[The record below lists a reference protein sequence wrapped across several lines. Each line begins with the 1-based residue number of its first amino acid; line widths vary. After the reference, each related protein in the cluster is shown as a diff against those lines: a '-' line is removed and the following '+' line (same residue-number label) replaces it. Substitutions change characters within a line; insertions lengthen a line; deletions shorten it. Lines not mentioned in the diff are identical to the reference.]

1 MTSPKTKTVG
11 AVEGGQNRAK
21 GNVGRLGGIRVG
33 VFGSEGGCV
42 SRSLWLGGFFFFFN
56 LVFWR
61 LSLLR
66 APK

>member
-21 GNVGRLGGIRVG
+21 GDVGRLGGIRVG

-42 SRSLWLGGFFFFFN
+42 SRSLWLGGFFFFF
-56 LVFWR
+56 F
-61 LSLLR
+61 
-66 APK
+66 